1 METSF
6 KSERRLIRIAVLG
19 PESTGKTE
27 LCNYLANHFNTT
39 WVPEYARAYLQN
51 RPGNYTRED
60 ILYCASG
67 QRALEDA
74 KASEADCYLFCDTDM
89 INFKVWMTDKFGS
102 APDWI
107 TADILNRYD
116 AYLLT
121 SPDIPFV
128 SDPMR
133 ENPERREF
141 FFNWYR
147 REVEATGL
155 PFEIITG
162 DGTKRLHNA
171 VDAVQRLRE
180 ATSVV

>member
-6 KSERRLIRIAVLG
+6 NSERRLIRIAVLG

-27 LCNYLANHFNTT
+27 LCTSLASHFNTT
-39 WVPEYARAYLQN
+39 WVPEYARTYLQN
-51 RPGNYTRED
+51 RPGNYSRED
-60 ILYCASG
+60 VLFCVAG

-74 KASEADCYLFCDTDM
+74 KASEANRYLFCDTEM
-89 INFKVWMTDKFGS
+89 INFKVWITDKFGS

-107 TADILNRYD
+107 TEDIHRRYD

-141 FFNWYR
+141 FFDWYR
-147 REVEATGL
+147 REVKATGL

-162 DGTKRLHNA
+162 EGAERLHNA
-171 VDAVQRLRE
+171 VNAVQRLLS
-180 ATSVV
+180 AASVV

>member
-1 METSF
+1 MESTF

-27 LCNYLANHFNTT
+27 LCASLASHFSTI
-39 WVPEYARAYLQN
+39 WVPEYARTYFQS
-51 RPGNYTRED
+51 RPGNYSRED
-60 ILYCASG
+60 VLYCVSG

-74 KASEADCYLFCDTDM
+74 KATEAECFLFCDTEM

-102 APDWI
+102 APDVI
-107 TADILNRYD
+107 TEDIHRRYD

-133 ENPERREF
+133 ENPERRDF
-141 FFNWYR
+141 FFDWYR
-147 REVEATGL
+147 REVKAIGL

-162 DGTKRLHNA
+162 EGTERLRNA
-171 VDAVQRLRE
+171 VNAVQRLCE
-180 ATSVV
+180 AVSVA